1 MAKFKLNIPLLRTI
15 IPISDKWRYAGFTR
29 EFENKIL
36 SEGECSIGI
45 AKVLAETFGCEIKD
59 LAAPKKKYSREEQ
72 YRVLS
77 EMEDLLTENISATFD
92 VQYIIAA
99 TNQQNVLK
107 YLMNKI

>member
-1 MAKFKLNIPLLRTI
+1 MDKFKLNVPLLRI
-15 IPISDKWRYAGFTR
+15 LIPISDKWKSACFTQ
-29 EFENKIL
+29 ELTEKIL
-36 SEGECSIGI
+36 NEGECSMGI
-45 AKVLAETFGCEIKD
+45 AKVLAETFDCEVVD
-59 LAAPKKKYSREEQ
+59 LAAPKQRYSKKEI